1 MLAPPTWMGEWVSLF
16 VLLIG
21 AFSTISAAVLLPIY
35 WRRLQMKAAQ
45 TDLAQVQMETI
56 ATLQHE
62 VHSVRR
68 MLEVHVT
75 NVAECEK
82 RLRAAEAS
90 VAKWEDM
97 LGGIWLREFAT
108 EQEEP

>member
-1 MLAPPTWMGEWVSLF
+1 MGSLAEWANL
-16 VLLIG
+16 VLAVLGILS
-21 AFSTISAAVLLPIY
+21 AASAAVLLPIY

-45 TDLAQVQMETI
+45 TDLALVQMDTI

-62 VHSVRR
+62 VSSVRR

-82 RLRAAEAS
+82 RLKAAEAS

-97 LGGIWLREFAT
+97 LGGIWLREFGSH
-108 EQEEP
+108 E